1 MIWAEIWDSR
11 VQILVGLEGTIKIS
25 IIALVT
31 STLFGGIVG
40 ILNARGPRFLRWFLR
55 IYIEIFRG
63 SPLLIQL
70 LIVYFG
76 SAYLG
81 FDGVTALTA
90 VIVTLT
96 LYEGAYISEIV
107 RSGLEAI
114 PKGQE
119 EAARS
124 VGLNTVQR
132 LRYVLLPQAMRIV
145 IPALVGQWISLVKDS
160 ALSSIVGY
168 SDLIQQGQAI
178 YARIGHPFAVLTV
191 IGVAY
196 FLICSPLTMLA
207 RHLERRRIRT

>member
-31 STLFGGIVG
+31 STLFGGLVG
-40 ILNARGPRFLRWFLR
+40 ILNARGPKFLRWILR
-55 IYIEIFRG
+55 IYIEVFRG
-63 SPLLIQL
+63 SPLLVQL

-81 FDGVTALTA
+81 FDGVTAFAA

-107 RSGLEAI
+107 RSGLEAV

-124 VGLNTVQR
+124 VGLNIFQR
-132 LRYVLLPQAMRIV
+132 LRYVLLPQAIRI
-145 IPALVGQWISLVKDS
+145 IMPALVGQWIALVKDS

-178 YARIGHPFAVLTV
+178 YARIGHPFAVLSV
-191 IGVAY
+191 IGAAY
-196 FLICSPLTMLA
+196 FLICSPLTTLA
-207 RHLERRRIRT
+207 RRLERGRIRT

>member
-1 MIWAEIWDSR
+1 MIWAEIWGSR
-11 VQILVGLEGTIKIS
+11 VQVLVGLEGTIRIS

-31 STLFGGIVG
+31 STLFGGLVG
-40 ILNARGPRFLRWFLR
+40 ILNARGPKLLKRFLR
-55 IYIEIFRG
+55 IYIEICRG
-63 SPLLIQL
+63 SPLLVQL
-70 LIVYFG
+70 LLVYFG

-81 FDGVTALTA
+81 FDGVTALAA

-107 RSGLEAI
+107 RSGLEAV

-124 VGLNTVQR
+124 VGLNAFQR
-132 LRYVLLPQAMRIV
+132 LRYVLLPQAVRI
-145 IPALVGQWISLVKDS
+145 IMPALVGQWISLVKDS
-160 ALSSIVGY
+160 ALSSIIGY

-178 YARIGHPFAVLTV
+178 YARLGHPFAVLSV
-191 IGVAY
+191 IGAAY

-207 RHLERRRIRT
+207 RRLERRRVRT

>member
-1 MIWAEIWDSR
+1 MIWAEIWGSR
-11 VQILVGLEGTIKIS
+11 VQILAGLEGTIRIS

-31 STLFGGIVG
+31 STLFGGLVG
-40 ILNARGPRFLRWFLR
+40 ILNARGPRLLKRFLR
-55 IYIEIFRG
+55 IYIEICRG
-63 SPLLIQL
+63 SPLLVQL
-70 LIVYFG
+70 LLVYFG

-81 FDGVTALTA
+81 FGGVTALAA

-107 RSGLEAI
+107 RSGLEAV

-124 VGLNTVQR
+124 VGLNTFQR
-132 LRYVLLPQAMRIV
+132 LRYVLLPQAVRIV
-145 IPALVGQWISLVKDS
+145 MPALVGQWISLVKDS
-160 ALSSIVGY
+160 ALSSIIGY

-178 YARIGHPFAVLTV
+178 YARLGHPFAVLSV
-191 IGVAY
+191 IGAAY

-207 RHLERRRIRT
+207 RRLERRRVRT

>member
-1 MIWAEIWDSR
+1 
-11 VQILVGLEGTIKIS
+11 VG
-25 IIALVT
+25 V
-31 STLFGGIVG
+31 
-40 ILNARGPRFLRWFLR
+40 LNARGPAVFKWLLRV
-55 IYIEIFRG
+55 YVETFRG
-63 SPLLIQL
+63 SPLLVQL

-81 FDGVTALTA
+81 FDGVTAFMA

-119 EAARS
+119 EAAKTI
-124 VGLNTVQR
+124 GLNVFQR
-132 LRYVLLPQAMRIV
+132 LRYVLLPQAVRI
-145 IPALVGQWISLVKDS
+145 IMPALVGQWIALIKDS

-168 SDLIQQGQAI
+168 SDLIQQAQAI
-178 YARIGHPFAVLTV
+178 YARIGHPFAVLSV
-191 IGVAY
+191 IGVLY

-207 RHLERRRIRT
+207 RRLERGRVRT

>member
-1 MIWAEIWDSR
+1 MIWAEIWGSR
-11 VQILVGLEGTIKIS
+11 VQVLVGLEGTIRIS

-31 STLFGGIVG
+31 STLFGGLVG
-40 ILNARGPRFLRWFLR
+40 ILNARGPTLLKQFLR
-55 IYIEIFRG
+55 IYIEVCRG
-63 SPLLIQL
+63 SPLLVQL

-81 FDGVTALTA
+81 FEGVTAFAA

-107 RSGLEAI
+107 RSGLEAL

-124 VGLNTVQR
+124 VGLSTFQR
-132 LRYVLLPQAMRIV
+132 LRYVLLPQAVRI
-145 IPALVGQWISLVKDS
+145 IMPALVGQWISLVKDS
-160 ALSSIVGY
+160 ALSSIIGY

-178 YARIGHPFAVLTV
+178 YARLGHPFAVLSV
-191 IGVAY
+191 IGAAY

-207 RHLERRRIRT
+207 RRLERRRVRT

>member
-1 MIWAEIWDSR
+1 MVWAQIWESR
-11 VQILVGLEGTIKIS
+11 VQILVGLEGTIVIS
-25 IIALVT
+25 AIALVT
-31 STLFGGIVG
+31 STLFGGFVG
-40 ILNARGPRFLRWFLR
+40 IFNARGPRALKWFLR

-63 SPLLIQL
+63 SPLLVQL

-81 FDGVTALTA
+81 FDGVTAFTA
-90 VIVTLT
+90 VVVTLT

-107 RSGLEAI
+107 RSGLEAV
-114 PKGQE
+114 PRGQE
-119 EAARS
+119 EAART
-124 VGLNTVQR
+124 VGLNTFQR
-132 LRYVLLPQAMRIV
+132 LRYVLLPQAIRI
-145 IPALVGQWISLVKDS
+145 ITPALVGQWISLIKDS

-178 YARIGHPFAVLTV
+178 YARIGHPFAVLAV

-207 RHLERRRIRT
+207 RRLDRRSVRT